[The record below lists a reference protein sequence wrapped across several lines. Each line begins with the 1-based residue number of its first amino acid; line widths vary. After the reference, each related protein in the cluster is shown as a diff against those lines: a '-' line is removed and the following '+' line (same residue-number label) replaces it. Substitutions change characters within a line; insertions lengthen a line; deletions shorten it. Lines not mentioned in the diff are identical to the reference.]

1 MELDD
6 LGFLQNIIEN
16 KGDKSLQSLSTEFA
30 REGCRED
37 RAYTVEEQNVL
48 SLFKNITSMMLTP
61 KSNNEPFQP
70 LMQMA
75 DGRRSALPA
84 DLSHNELTIL
94 TSLVERINHVALKAR
109 VYDLLWICCKPKKP
123 SDAKC
128 ALDFYIKDG
137 IKIETW
143 RHSGKKEIE
152 RAYRLARQLNDRER
166 ITQIEE
172 IIIASFNNDAEGFV
186 DIAYSIA
193 ELVENLNALK
203 KHNLNIAE
211 RLESLGTS
219 LKSKGHLKDAIRY
232 FELSSRKY
240 KKSLNEDKHVV
251 TLVQAAELYA
261 LDAEKHFNLGAGS
274 KLIANS
280 LFDIAIQ
287 AYRKVPAKYR
297 DEYSIDERISKLR
310 HGLSESGEHTLN
322 EMGLF
327 QTSIEGADEVAQLS
341 KSHVAGKDSE
351 YEALVYFSGIFN
363 VDKYDSLMEK
373 EKKSMSSNFLSS
385 FFGSTQYASDGRVS

>member
-128 ALDFYIKDG
+128 AIDFYIKDG

-193 ELVENLNALK
+193 ELVENLN
-203 KHNLNIAE
+203 
-211 RLESLGTS
+211 
-219 LKSKGHLKDAIRY
+219 
-232 FELSSRKY
+232 F
-240 KKSLNEDKHVV
+240 
-251 TLVQAAELYA
+251 
-261 LDAEKHFNLGAGS
+261 FC
-274 KLIANS
+274 
-280 LFDIAIQ
+280 
-287 AYRKVPAKYR
+287 
-297 DEYSIDERISKLR
+297 
-310 HGLSESGEHTLN
+310 
-322 EMGLF
+322 
-327 QTSIEGADEVAQLS
+327 
-341 KSHVAGKDSE
+341 
-351 YEALVYFSGIFN
+351 IF
-363 VDKYDSLMEK
+363 
-373 EKKSMSSNFLSS
+373 
-385 FFGSTQYASDGRVS
+385 